1 MKPFYIITTRFS
13 NDTWEENK
21 KWKERNKWE
30 GCIYAV
36 PSQISEYSGIPR
48 DARVYVIEMNNDTNK
63 IMGIGRIKNKKYAR
77 EKIYKSGEYN
87 RHIYKGSFRKDA
99 SKFSPIEKELID
111 QFEQIVFKGSSHMKR
126 GSGISILRT
135 EIYSHETLKDNGKII
150 ITYLERSL
158 KLAS

>member
-1 MKPFYIITTRFS
+1 MIAVTRF
-13 NDTWEENK
+13 NNETWEENSK
-21 KWKERNKWE
+21 YREKHQNF
-30 GCIYAV
+30 GCIYGCSLAINPAV
-36 PSQISEYSGIPR
+36 SPDTII
-48 DARVYVIEMNNDTNK
+48 YVLEMNNSINK

-126 GSGISILRT
+126 GSGISIVRT

-150 ITYLERSL
+150 IAYLERSL
-158 KLAS
+158 KLAPQ